1 VTGAPSV
8 SAWLYERPRVRRAV
22 MALTA
27 LWGGAVWAVATAPMA
42 AAAGVG
48 PLMSWTGLADS
59 YGVPVGAYF
68 VSVVP
73 MAEAVREQG
82 PQFGADPGTWGPA
95 LTSSVSTVMT
105 YTQLSMW
112 LTLECA
118 VLVFVGSAAIWFVK
132 FALSAQWLGW
142 LAALAAPVVANVGVL
157 VDRLWV
163 MPIALLACCAVGGV
177 VALTQGVG
185 RGVGIIV
192 GGFLVVLLAAA
203 FLRDPVSDLVGDNG
217 VLGIGRSLGF
227 AVAQGAAHN
236 GPIAGGGS
244 AGQVAVL
251 GAWLCDVLL
260 RQQIQMINFGMVIDD
275 VPGCGAVWSAAIMSG
290 DSAGPAHAVA
300 GCAPG
305 ALAHAQQLDIGT
317 AGMFLAVIAVV
328 CVVAFALIYI
338 GFEVFRVGFKAFGH
352 LLVIIPAAAVAVAP
366 GPPRRFAARVAGRLV
381 VHGVEMLAA
390 TAGLGVLLLVMSSVT
405 RGAAAGT
412 VGLTHPMAKL
422 MVMLVLAVAAAFAF
436 RYLLNGFG
444 DKGIPGPVRV
454 VRGAATAAYR
464 TGAGLERVDYLA
476 RRAPGLVGQVGL
488 GRGDSGVSAAAG
500 EAPGRRGHPALA
512 GAAGGDMG
520 RGVTSRG
527 EGAPGARVAAARVTG
542 ERAAPA
548 VVDGAGTAGRTG
560 SARGRDVMTQAGRSV
575 DGRDAPGAH
584 AASNVRS
591 TNGSG
596 VNSSDAPGRGRD
608 GEIGGPKPR
617 TERPELH
624 DVPDPVGSA
633 PGPPSPGGTDDDQ
646 PPGRVPHSGED

>member
-8 SAWLYERPRVRRAV
+8 SAWLHERPRVCRAV
-22 MALTA
+22 TFVGV
-27 LWGGAVWAVATAPMA
+27 LWGAAVWAVATAPMA

-95 LTSSVSTVMT
+95 LTSSLSTVMT

-185 RGVGIIV
+185 RGIGIIV

-244 AGQVAVL
+244 EGQVSVL
-251 GAWLCDVLL
+251 GSWLCDVLL

-275 VPGCGAVWSAAIMSG
+275 VPGCATVWSAAIMAG
-290 DSAGPAHAVA
+290 DSAGPAHAMA
-300 GCAPG
+300 GCAPA

-317 AGMFLAVIAVV
+317 AGMFLAVIVV
-328 CVVAFALIYI
+328 VSVVAFALTYI
-338 GFEVFRVGFKAFGH
+338 GFEVFRIGFKAFGH
-352 LLVIIPAAAVAVAP
+352 VLVIIPAAAVAVAP
-366 GPPRRFAARVAGRLV
+366 GPPRRFAARMAGRLV
-381 VHGVEMLAA
+381 VHGVEMLTA
-390 TAGLGVLLLVMSSVT
+390 TAGLGILLLIMSSVT

-422 MVMLVLAVAAAFAF
+422 MVMLVLAVAGAFAF
-436 RYLLNGFG
+436 RHLLNGFG

-454 VRGAATAAYR
+454 VRGAATAAY
-464 TGAGLERVDYLA
+464 GAGARLEGVDYLA
-476 RRAPGLVGQVGL
+476 RRVPALADRVGF
-488 GRGDSGVSAAAG
+488 GRGDRGMPGAAV
-500 EAPGRRGHPALA
+500 EAPGRRGHPVLA
-512 GAAGGDMG
+512 GGGMG
-520 RGVTSRG
+520 RGVTGRG
-527 EGAPGARVAAARVTG
+527 AGVAPGVAARG
-542 ERAAPA
+542 NGQRSSPA
-548 VVDGAGTAGRTG
+548 VVDAAGGSGRTSSTRETG
-560 SARGRDVMTQAGRSV
+560 VTTQTGRSV
-575 DGRDAPGAH
+575 DGRDAPGAPP
-584 AASNVRS
+584 ASDARS

-596 VNSSDAPGRGRD
+596 ADSADAPGRRPD
-608 GEIGGPKPR
+608 GEIGAPPPAGR
-617 TERPELH
+617 TARPVRH
-624 DVPDPVGSA
+624 DVPHPVDPQA
-633 PGPPSPGGTDDDQ
+633 RPPSPGGTDDDE
-646 PPGRVPHSGED
+646 PPGRVPPTDSGED